1 MYWKIIGFQYSFCSY
16 STTCSS
22 FALRFVSL
30 FQYSFCSYSTRREKV
45 KQSYHESFNTA
56 SVLIQQGMKGFVL
69 GGIKVSIQL
78 LFLFNKQQR
87 ENKYLQ
93 RDVSIQLLF
102 LFNSEEMQSLHKNI
116 VSIQLLFLFN
126 TEDCSSLQAAFTF
139 QYSFCSYSTH
149 FRQSISGSGVRFQ
162 YSFCSYS
169 TINFT
174 AIIIYRIY

>member
-126 TEDCSSLQAAFTF
+126 VGQNLTIDTDR
-139 QYSFCSYSTH
+139 SFNTASVLIQLIK
-149 FRQSISGSGVRFQ
+149 QSIEEKVYLFQ